1 MAKRSTKM
9 SVIMEEMS
17 QTLLRDP
24 DSSSS
29 EADHVAFCLA
39 NAAWNESVGLDLER
53 AAYRSVWETIEADK
67 PDLWN
72 ELKSDDIDAMID
84 ELVEFKKKHY
94 PNDMRR
100 ILTCGSTP
108 HGTLRVEWLAPVEPG
123 VDSKWEMELYGLVR
137 TGDCKEA
144 VRYLQETRG
153 VSPAESIKRVA
164 SIAAR
169 FGMLD

>member
-1 MAKRSTKM
+1 MVKRSTKM

-29 EADHVAFCLA
+29 EADHVAICLA
-39 NAAWNESVGLDLER
+39 NAAWNESIGLDLER
-53 AAYRSVWETIEADK
+53 DAYRSVWETIEADK

-108 HGTLRVEWLAPVEPG
+108 HGTLRVEWLAPAEPG

-137 TGDCKEA
+137 TGERQKA
-144 VRYLQETRG
+144 ITYLQETRG
-153 VSPAESIKRVA
+153 VSRAEAMQRVA
-164 SIAAR
+164 RIASQ
-169 FGMLD
+169 FGIL